1 MSLTR
6 ADFLRLTRNLA
17 CGACLGSLFGRGA
30 SGAEPSASAGPDGG
44 ESLRRAKQSYEFAE
58 NWLAD
63 FMAELDAEVDAATRV
78 RLFEAC
84 GRGCYR
90 RHPFKQAIAA
100 EGRGDLDRLLGA
112 YRRNFNIERVG
123 DVVHI
128 WYGDHCYCPAAQG
141 RPARRGDLQCECTKA
156 THQAIFEEALG
167 RRPRAD
173 IAESI
178 RRGGKTCHI
187 RIYLS

>member
-1 MSLTR
+1 MTLTR
-6 ADFLRLTRNLA
+6 ADFLRMTRTLA
-17 CGACLGSLFGRGA
+17 CGTCLAALFGHSA
-30 SGAEPSASAGPDGG
+30 EGAEGAAD
-44 ESLRRAKQSYEFAE
+44 EELQRARQSYAFTE
-58 NWLAD
+58 NWLVD
-63 FMAELDAEVDAATRV
+63 FLAEVDAEVDAATRV

-100 EGRGDLDRLLGA
+100 EGSGDLARLLAA
-112 YRRNFNIERVG
+112 YRHNFNVERVG

-128 WYGDHCYCPAAQG
+128 RYGDHCYCPAALG
-141 RPARRGDLQCECTKA
+141 RPTTGPGDLQCECTKA
-156 THQAIFEEALG
+156 THQAIFEAALG

-173 IAESI
+173 VAESI

-187 RIYLS
+187 RVYLD